1 MNVLMWEHFAP
12 GGPIRVGG
20 HHFARRFLRKGARVA
35 WCTGPLSPVNFVKR
49 NDETRARLRLWRRG
63 GEWLEEG
70 RLFAYAP
77 MTLLPYR
84 PYPLFDSPAVAR
96 RTLRCT
102 VPGLRARL
110 REAGFGRPD
119 LLWMSPGSPFL
130 ALLDDLPHGLS
141 VYRMSDDTAMFPD
154 APRSFARL
162 EEEALARCDL
172 VVATARRLERQA
184 RSLGA
189 RRVLY
194 LPNACEPEPFAA
206 EPIAEPADLLHLGR
220 PRAVYAGAIDSW
232 FDAELVAGAAGALP
246 GWEFVLIGPVRAG
259 LGALARS
266 SNVRILGPR
275 PYGDLPAYLK
285 HADAGIVPFR
295 ITPMTQAIHPIK
307 VYEYCAAGLPVVATP
322 MEETVE
328 MGAPLRLARDAEGFA
343 RALQAGLGDG
353 SVGRSR
359 RLAYARA
366 NTWDDRFER
375 VLTEIALIEGPREAA
390 FPGGRGDATGTRAAA
405 RAR

>member
-20 HHFARRFLRKGARVA
+20 HHFARLFLRMGARVA
-35 WCTGPLSPVNFVKR
+35 WCAGPLSPVNFIKR

-63 GEWLEEG
+63 GAWLEDG

-84 PYPLFDSPAVAR
+84 PYPVFDRPGVAR
-96 RTLRCT
+96 RTLRYT
-102 VPGLRARL
+102 LPGLRTRL
-110 REAGFGRPD
+110 LKAGFGRVD
-119 LLWMSPGSPFL
+119 ILWMSPGSPFL
-130 ALLDDLPHGLS
+130 ALLDELPHDLS
-141 VYRMSDDTAMFPD
+141 VYRMSDDTALFPD

-162 EEEALARCDL
+162 EEEALSRCDL
-172 VVATARRLERQA
+172 VIATARRLERRA

-189 RRVLY
+189 RRVMY

-206 EPIAEPADLLHLGR
+206 EPLAEPADVATLGR

-232 FDAELVAGAAGALP
+232 FDADLVAGAARALP
-246 GWEFVLIGPVRAG
+246 RWEFVLIGPVRAD
-259 LGALARS
+259 LRALAGS
-266 SNVRILGPR
+266 PNVRVLGPR
-275 PYGDLPAYLK
+275 PYCDLPAYLR

-328 MGAPLRLARDAEGFA
+328 MDAPLRLARDAEGFA
-343 RALQAGLGDG
+343 RALEAGLGDG
-353 SVGRSR
+353 PGERTR

-366 NTWDDRFER
+366 NTWDGRFER
-375 VLTEIALIEGPREAA
+375 VLSEIADLERARRVGA
-390 FPGGRGDATGTRAAA
+390 GGGARAAVEA
-405 RAR
+405 RAVGRAR